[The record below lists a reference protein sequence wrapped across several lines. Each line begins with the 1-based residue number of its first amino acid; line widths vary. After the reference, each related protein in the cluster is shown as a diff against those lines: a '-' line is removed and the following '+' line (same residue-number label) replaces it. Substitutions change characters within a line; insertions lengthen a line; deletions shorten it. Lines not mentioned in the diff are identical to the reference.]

1 MTKKKSLLESNA
13 LYTLIAIIIGF
24 LVGAILLIIAGI
36 SPFEA
41 YGRLFY
47 SVFSKPKNIIW
58 AIIYATPLI
67 FTGLSVAFSFRMG
80 VFNIGAEGQFVVGS
94 LAACLV
100 GIFLKAPPVI
110 HGILCLLAAA
120 LAGAAWSFI
129 VGFLKIKRGINEVL
143 SYIMFNWI
151 AYYLS
156 NYIVNI
162 PGVKR
167 IGGGEA
173 TKDVAD
179 SAMILMPAG
188 IRSLLDSHSLNWGFL
203 LAAVIAILIWFIM
216 NKTTLGYQITAVG
229 HNPDASR
236 YAGISSNKIT
246 MIATSISG
254 CLAGLGGAVHVLGMS
269 GRISQFSG
277 QEGFGFEGIS
287 VALIGASNPIGCV
300 FSGLFYGIMK
310 YGGSK
315 LSFVNAPS
323 EIVDIIM
330 GTIILFIAISHVFKY
345 VITKNL
351 KKREVK

>member
-1 MTKKKSLLESNA
+1 MRKGKGILKSNWFF
-13 LYTLIAIIIGF
+13 TLIAIVIGF
-24 LVGAILLIIAGI
+24 LVGAIMLIIAGI

-47 SVFSKPKNIIW
+47 SVFNRPSSVIW

-100 GIFLKAPPVI
+100 GIFVKAPPLI
-110 HGILCLLAAA
+110 HGVLCLLAAVV
-120 LAGAAWSFI
+120 AGGVWSLI
-129 VGFLKIKRGINEVL
+129 VGFLKIKKGINEVL
-143 SYIMFNWI
+143 SYIMFNWL
-151 AYYLS
+151 AFYLS
-156 NYIVNI
+156 NYVVNI
-162 PGVKR
+162 PGVR
-167 IGGGEA
+167 RVTGGEA

-179 SAMILMPAG
+179 SARILMPKA
-188 IRSLLDSHSLNWGFL
+188 IRSFFGSNSLNWGFL
-203 LAAVIAILIWFIM
+203 IAIVIGVIIWFVM
-216 NKTTLGYQITAVG
+216 DRTTLGYQISAVG
-229 HNPDASR
+229 FNREAAS
-236 YAGISSNKIT
+236 YGGISSNKIT
-246 MIATSISG
+246 MIATGISG
-254 CLAGLGGAVHVLGMS
+254 GLAGLGGAVHLLGMS

-287 VALIGASNPIGCV
+287 VALIAGSNPIGCI

-315 LSFVNAPS
+315 LSFVGAPS

-330 GTIILFIAISHVFKY
+330 GTIILFIAVSHVFKY
-345 VITKNL
+345 IVSRNL

>member
-1 MTKKKSLLESNA
+1 MTKKKRLLESNA
-13 LYTLIAIIIGF
+13 LYTVIAILIGF
-24 LVGAILLIIAGI
+24 LLGAILLIIAGI
-36 SPFEA
+36 NPLEA

-100 GIFLKAPPVI
+100 GIFVKAPPVI
-110 HGILCLLAAA
+110 HGILCILAAA
-120 LAGAAWSFI
+120 LAGAIWSFI

-162 PGVKR
+162 AGVKR
-167 IGGGEA
+167 VGGGEA

-179 SAMILMPAG
+179 SAMILMPKG
-188 IRSLLDSHSLNWGFL
+188 IRSLLDSNSLNWGFL
-203 LAAVIAILIWFIM
+203 LSVVIAILIWFIM

-229 HNPDASR
+229 HNPDAST
-236 YAGISSNKIT
+236 YAGISTNKIT
-246 MIATSISG
+246 IIATSISG
-254 CLAGLGGAVHVLGMS
+254 ALAGLGGAVHVLGMP

-345 VITKNL
+345 IVSKNI